1 MNEESEFIHNEIPD
15 VAEIVRNECWLEG
28 QRRGCA
34 VEPTDDFVRQRV
46 ADIIL
51 GGAGAYMRWRHS
63 QAGDHKSR
71 PC

>member
-1 MNEESEFIHNEIPD
+1 MSEESRIIHSEIAD

-34 VEPTDDFVRQRV
+34 VAPTDDFVRQRV

-51 GGAGAYMRWRHS
+51 GGAGEYMRRRHS
-63 QAGDHKSR
+63 QVGEQTRK